1 MFWNKKN
8 RIGMQFINVN
18 KIIRLVDKIF
28 RNIVIIFDNYLKFA
42 TITIGR

>member
-18 KIIRLVDKIF
+18 KIIRLVDKYF
-28 RNIVIIFDNYLKFA
+28 E
-42 TITIGR
+42 T